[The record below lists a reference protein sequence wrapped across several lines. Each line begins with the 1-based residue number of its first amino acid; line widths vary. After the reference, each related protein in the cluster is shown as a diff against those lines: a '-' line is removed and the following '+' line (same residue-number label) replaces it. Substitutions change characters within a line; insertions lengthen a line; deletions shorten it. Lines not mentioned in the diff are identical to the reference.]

1 MDFKSPDISN
11 SLRQRT
17 MRWRLIVI
25 FATLI
30 AFSPV
35 VRHEFGGWDDEQNL
49 TRNPQMNPPTLD
61 AVARYWRA
69 PNFDLYVP
77 MTWTAWSALA
87 RAGYMANAPSP
98 DAHLNPYIFHT
109 ANLALHATSALLAFE
124 LLRRLLGRDALVASA
139 AGALVFAVHPVQ
151 VEAVAWVSG
160 MKDVLAGAL
169 SLAAIIL
176 FLDSSRDAKT
186 RWPTYLLAIVT
197 FLVALLSKPS
207 AVVVPAMVIVL
218 DCLVRGSPLRKS
230 IVRFAPVLVIALA
243 WAIFSHFIQQAKHID
258 AVVWWQRP
266 LIAADAIT
274 FYLAKIV
281 WPLNLGVHYGR
292 TPKYVLGDHGARWT
306 FVVPC
311 LLTFALIAWIIRK
324 RGSEASRIA
333 LTGALLLVIG
343 VSPVLGL
350 LPFDFQ
356 EYSTVADHYLYLAM
370 LGVAVLVAW
379 IVRRTEWRTI
389 VPIIITLLGVMTWRQ
404 ARTWHDA
411 LSIAEQTVAVNP
423 LPGVWNDRLTK
434 LLLERANAQ
443 ADQGDDASAIATYRR
458 VIARDGK
465 NSIAMS
471 NLASVL
477 ASDGKLDGAIPLYEQ
492 ALRIDPSLES
502 ARVGLERARSN
513 TNPR

>member
-1 MDFKSPDISN
+1 MSFKSPDIST

-25 FATLI
+25 IATLI

-49 TRNPQMNPPTLD
+49 TLNPQMNPPTLK
-61 AVARYWRA
+61 AVASYWRA
-69 PNFDLYVP
+69 PKFDLYVP
-77 MTWTAWSALA
+77 VTWTVWSALA
-87 RAGYMANAPSP
+87 RAGYIANAPPPES
-98 DAHLNPYIFHT
+98 HLNPYIFHT
-109 ANLALHATSALLAFE
+109 ANLALHAMSALLAFE
-124 LLRRLLGRDALVASA
+124 LLRRLFGRDALVASA

-151 VEAVAWVSG
+151 VEPVAWVSG
-160 MKDVLAGAL
+160 LKDVLSGAC

-176 FLDSSRDAKT
+176 FLDSTRDPKT
-186 RWPTYLLAIVT
+186 RWTSYTLAVVT
-197 FLVALLSKPS
+197 FVVALLSKPS

-218 DCLVRGSPLRKS
+218 DWLARGAPLRKS

-243 WAIFSHFIQQAKHID
+243 WTIFSHFIQQAKHLD
-258 AVVWWQRP
+258 AVEWWKRP

-274 FYLAKIV
+274 FYLAKIL
-281 WPLNLGVHYGR
+281 WPLNLGVDYGR
-292 TPKYVLGDHGARWT
+292 TPKYVLGEHGARWT
-306 FVVPC
+306 WIVPC

-333 LTGALLLVIG
+333 LAAALLLVIG

-370 LGVAVLVAW
+370 LGVAVPVAW

-389 VPIIITLLGVMTWRQ
+389 VPIIVTLLGVLTWRQ
-404 ARTWHDA
+404 SRTWHDA
-411 LSIAEQTVAVNP
+411 LSIAEQTVAANP
-423 LPGVWNDRLTK
+423 SPGVWSDRLTR
-434 LLLERANAQ
+434 LLLERASVQ
-443 ADQGDDASAIATYRR
+443 ADQGDNASAIAIYRR
-458 VIARDGK
+458 VIARDP
-465 NSIAMS
+465 NNAAAVS

-477 ASDGKLDGAIPLYEQ
+477 ASDGKLDEAIPLYEQ
-492 ALRIDPSLES
+492 ALRIDPSLQS

-513 TNPR
+513 ANPR